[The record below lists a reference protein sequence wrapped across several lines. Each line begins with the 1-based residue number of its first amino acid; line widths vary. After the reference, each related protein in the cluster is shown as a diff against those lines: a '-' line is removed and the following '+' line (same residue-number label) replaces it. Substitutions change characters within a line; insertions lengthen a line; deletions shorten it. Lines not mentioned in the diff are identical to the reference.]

1 MQETLDAVRYELDE
15 DTGVAHVVLDRP
27 EALNALNRQAREDI
41 VTAFD
46 ALETVDDRAEGV
58 AVRVAVLTGAGGR
71 AFSAGAD
78 VTEFGGG
85 DPRVGPLGTTE
96 DVLRAFPA
104 PVVAAI
110 DGYCLGGGLEL
121 AFGCDFR
128 VVSES
133 SRLGLPES
141 TLGLLPGAG
150 GAQYLARVAGPS
162 VAKEV
167 AMTGEHLTAERAFEL
182 GVVDH
187 VYNDDVFE
195 SEVEAYVDRLVNR
208 PPLALRA
215 IKDSVDHGL
224 GVPLRE
230 AIAYDQR
237 VFPTLVDTEDHAKG
251 ARAFADDDYDPT
263 FEGR

>member
-1 MQETLDAVRYELDE
+1 M
-15 DTGVAHVVLDRP
+15 
-27 EALNALNRQAREDI
+27 
-41 VTAFD
+41 
-46 ALETVDDRAEGV
+46 
-58 AVRVAVLTGAGGR
+58 
-71 AFSAGAD
+71 
-78 VTEFGGG
+78 
-85 DPRVGPLGTTE
+85 
-96 DVLRAFPA
+96 
-104 PVVAAI
+104 
-110 DGYCLGGGLEL
+110 
-121 AFGCDFR
+121 
-128 VVSES
+128 
-133 SRLGLPES
+133 PES

-237 VFPTLVDTEDHAKG
+237 VFPTLVDTEDHAEG